1 MCRALALIAALIV
14 PGASTAAPSL
24 LYYTFSPTVSVV
36 GQTTPVTLRA
46 VIEGD
51 PSSVE
56 LATAAGPVLPLA
68 LVDVDTYQLTLTSA
82 QVLDGYSEGD
92 AHNFVGFL
100 DVYDGATRD
109 HHINIFANVRD
120 STMPDITVSQIA
132 PDVQVGP
139 HVVNIRRDTLWL
151 SGSAPQDVLLRFYEL
166 FEDDFDFIAV
176 VSQVR
181 TVRNRTYTGVRN
193 DVTGIGLS
201 IFDFGATYGS
211 QNQLQGIINFPID
224 SFFDLAETAAIH
236 EIGHRWM
243 CFLDNPQFSQSP
255 SHWPIS
261 DVAYGV
267 MGFNIPGSNNVGG
280 SFAWELIEQPNGD
293 YLVQRRERAREFN
306 GLELYLM
313 GMASTNEIADT
324 IVFQDQD
331 QGDQLFHGGVL
342 HGPVDVI
349 TIDDII
355 TANGPRVPGEG
366 NSQAQFRMASI
377 ILSANSLLNVDEMA
391 FFDHMSAR
399 GEATSELPF
408 TSGFS
413 SGTTKPFFLAT
424 DGRATLSTDLPEP
437 GSLLMLGSGAILLNR
452 LYRRRMKSKF
462 ADTVNRHPN

>member
-1 MCRALALIAALIV
+1 
-14 PGASTAAPSL
+14 
-24 LYYTFSPTVSVV
+24 
-36 GQTTPVTLRA
+36 
-46 VIEGD
+46 
-51 PSSVE
+51 
-56 LATAAGPVLPLA
+56 
-68 LVDVDTYQLTLTSA
+68 
-82 QVLDGYSEGD
+82 
-92 AHNFVGFL
+92 
-100 DVYDGATRD
+100 
-109 HHINIFANVRD
+109 
-120 STMPDITVSQIA
+120 
-132 PDVQVGP
+132 
-139 HVVNIRRDTLWL
+139 
-151 SGSAPQDVLLRFYEL
+151 
-166 FEDDFDFIAV
+166 
-176 VSQVR
+176 
-181 TVRNRTYTGVRN
+181 
-193 DVTGIGLS
+193 LS

-355 TANGPRVPGEG
+355 AANGPRVPGEG

-377 ILSANSLLNVDEMA
+377 ILSADSLLNVDEMA
-391 FFDHMSAR
+391 FFNHMSAR

-408 TSGFS
+408 TSGFL

-424 DGRATLSTDLPEP
+424 DSRATLSTVPEP
-437 GSLLMLGSGAILLNR
+437 EQIIMLAVGTAFL
-452 LYRRRMKSKF
+452 
-462 ADTVNRHPN
+462 ATVNWRRKRI